1 MNFQEAKTVIIETG
15 REIHARGW
23 VPATS
28 GNFSLRLDDGSI
40 AITVSGK
47 DKSRLDESG
56 LMRVDGQG
64 RALEDKKASAEAL
77 LHLSLYRRD
86 QDIGAVAHTHS
97 LNAALVS
104 MQPSTV
110 VRVSGLELLKAFRG
124 TESHENSL
132 DIPVFGNNQNI
143 RALADEVEAHMQ
155 GNGQGHAYLIRGHGI
170 YTWGRDMHEC
180 MRHLEALEFL
190 LDYHRQSTQIRRE
203 HE

>member
-86 QDIGAVAHTHS
+86 QAQV
-97 LNAALVS
+97 
-104 MQPSTV
+104 Q
-110 VRVSGLELLKAFRG
+110 
-124 TESHENSL
+124 
-132 DIPVFGNNQNI
+132 
-143 RALADEVEAHMQ
+143 
-155 GNGQGHAYLIRGHGI
+155 
-170 YTWGRDMHEC
+170 
-180 MRHLEALEFL
+180 
-190 LDYHRQSTQIRRE
+190 
-203 HE
+203 